1 MIVMNNKIRQY
12 TIRVHISFL
21 GGTMKLFSNTIQ
33 SIEKAIT
40 FSTAKQKV
48 ISNNI
53 ANVDTPN
60 YKAQEVRFNQAFG
73 NEMQRLRALKT
84 NSQHIDFGSSSSNYR
99 IISRNSTS
107 YQQNGNNVD
116 IDQEMTDL
124 AKNQIQYN
132 ALIDRL
138 SSKFNSLKTVVKGGN

>member
-1 MIVMNNKIRQY
+1 
-12 TIRVHISFL
+12 
-21 GGTMKLFSNTIQ
+21 MKLFSNTIQ

-40 FSTAKQKV
+40 FSTTKQKV

-60 YKAQEVRFNQAFG
+60 YKAQEVRFNQTLG
-73 NEMQRLRALKT
+73 NEMQKLQALKT
-84 NSQHIDFGSSSSNYR
+84 DHQHVDFGTSSSSYR
-99 IISRNSTS
+99 IMSRNNTS

-116 IDQEMTDL
+116 IDQEMTEL

-138 SSKFNSLKTVVKGGN
+138 SSKFNSLKTVIKGGN

>member
-1 MIVMNNKIRQY
+1 MN
-12 TIRVHISFL
+12 
-21 GGTMKLFSNTIQ
+21 LFSS
-33 SIEKAIT
+33 SISTLERAIGQAT
-40 FSTAKQKV
+40 TKQKV

-60 YKAQEVRFNQAFG
+60 YKAQEVRFDSTLN
-73 NEMQRLRALKT
+73 NEMQKLQATKT
-84 NSQHIDFGSSSSNYR
+84 NSKHIDFGGSTTSDYR
-99 IISRNSTS
+99 IVTNNDTS

-116 IDQEMTDL
+116 IDKEMTEM

-138 SSKFNSLKTVVKGGN
+138 SSKFNSLKTVIKGGN